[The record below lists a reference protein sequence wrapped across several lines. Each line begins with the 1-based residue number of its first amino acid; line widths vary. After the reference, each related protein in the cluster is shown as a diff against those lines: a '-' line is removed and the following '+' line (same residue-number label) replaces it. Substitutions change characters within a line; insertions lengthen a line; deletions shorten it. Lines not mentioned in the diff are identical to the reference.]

1 MATIPSKIIIAC
13 GTYEGVLAGWDM
25 SGADGTLKLA
35 FATPVHG
42 GSVRSLAIAGRTGNT
57 SAATPGSLLS
67 CGYDEVL
74 RTHDL
79 HKRMTCSGEVRIP
92 ADFAFGT
99 PVCSSFAPPTSV
111 ATHCLLGFTGG
122 KLVIYKKRD
131 WTVQHVLAGHEG
143 GVASLAVHPSG
154 KMALTAGTTDG
165 KLKLWDLTKGRLAFV
180 SKIPPASTN
189 VAGRTHYDPVTSLVW
204 GTSSGS
210 NATSDT
216 DIEADCYA
224 FCHGSH
230 ATVKDVATGKDLL
243 DVELPSKI
251 NEMCL
256 MRGPEG
262 LFLAAACNDGSLPV
276 LAVQNVI
283 DHDDDD
289 DEDDDSSN
297 NNNKETGERRAIM
310 AIEPVDGPV
319 AGEERFKCIK
329 SISGYYVVT
338 ANSIGVISL
347 MNLQGAVNM
356 IMTPQNEDSEDDD
369 DDDSKKDPEETPESD
384 SDDDEEEELAVDIID
399 SVQLGSGAR
408 ITCLAAWCYLGD
420 DEDPSSDESSVQE
433 EVESPLKEVAEDTR
447 TYQRVQPGDKPG
459 DRKRK
464 HDDKEVTM
472 DPEALARAKML
483 VSDAKKIQK
492 RNERKKGKK
501 QHTGR

>member
-1 MATIPSKIIIAC
+1 MATTMNQLPSKIIIAC
-13 GTYEGVLAGWDM
+13 GTYEGVLAGWES
-25 SGADGTLKLA
+25 SGADSTLKLA

-42 GSVRSLAIAGRTGNT
+42 GSVRSLAIAGRTGNA
-57 SAATPGSLLS
+57 SAAVPGSLLS

-99 PVCSSFAPPTSV
+99 PVCSSFAPPTDV

-154 KMALTAGTTDG
+154 KMALTAGTSDG

-180 SKIPPASTN
+180 SKIPPASTH
-189 VAGRTHYDPVTSLVW
+189 VTGRTHYDPVNSLVW
-204 GTSSGS
+204 GTTTGSGS
-210 NATSDT
+210 ASDI
-216 DIEADCYA
+216 DADCYA

-230 ATVKDVATGKDLL
+230 VTVKDVATGKDLL
-243 DVELPSKI
+243 DVELPSRI

-283 DHDDDD
+283 DDDDD
-289 DEDDDSSN
+289 DDDDSNS
-297 NNNKETGERRAIM
+297 NNKETGERRAIM

-319 AGEERFKCIK
+319 AGEERFKCIQTV
-329 SISGYYVVT
+329 SGYYVVT

-356 IMTPQNEDSEDDD
+356 IMTPQSEDSDDD

-384 SDDDEEEELAVDIID
+384 SDDDEEEEELAVDIID

-408 ITCLAAWCYLGD
+408 ITCLAAWCFVGD
-420 DEDPSSDESSVQE
+420 AEDDQSDDDVQE
-433 EVESPLKEVAEDTR
+433 EVESPLKEVTEDTR
-447 TYQRVQPGDKPG
+447 TYQRVEKG

-464 HDDKEVTM
+464 HDAKEVTM

-483 VSDAKKIQK
+483 VTDAKKIQK